1 MLFGQYFD
9 LPFLEQLKESENFP
23 GSLII
28 ENTYL
33 PLKFSAFSFIL
44 LDLSL

>member
-9 LPFLEQLKESENFP
+9 LPSLGQLKESENSP
-23 GSLII
+23 ESLII
-28 ENTYL
+28 ENTYFS
-33 PLKFSAFSFIL
+33 LKFSAFSFIL